1 MISTRVRGVSGLMYL
16 CVCLSGAT
24 ACTQTQARGV
34 DAPPVTVETAG
45 DADVITVPHPEQFP
59 LVQVNLHEGHPEL
72 QLPGVVAADVSRSV
86 PVTGL
91 AAGRVVDLR
100 AHLGDS
106 VNKGALL
113 LTMTSPD
120 AAQAR
125 ADVLKAQADAELAQ
139 RALDRATVL
148 SEHEALAAK
157 DFEAAVN
164 ANRKAQA
171 DRHAAEARMKLLGG
185 TADQGMGGDQATPL
199 IELRAPVTGTIIEQN
214 ITGGAGVKSLDNQP
228 NLFTIADLSR
238 VWVLCDIYENSLSA
252 VRVGDQAT
260 VKLNAFPDKPLTA
273 RVTNISRVL
282 DPQTRTAKVRLELPN
297 ADGLLRPGMF
307 ASVVFTSQQSER
319 QAQVPQSAVLRLHDK
334 DWVFMPVGD
343 HRFRRIEIRAGIV
356 ARNGAQQVLAGVQP
370 GDRVVANALE
380 IAGASEQ

>member
-1 MISTRVRGVSGLMYL
+1 MISTRVSGLMSL
-16 CVCLSGAT
+16 CVCLSAAS

-34 DAPPVTVETAG
+34 DAPPITVETAG

-86 PVTGL
+86 PITGL

-106 VNKGALL
+106 VNKGDLL

-125 ADVLKAQADAELAQ
+125 ADMLKARADAELAQ
-139 RALDRATVL
+139 RGLDRATVL

-171 DRHAAEARMKLLGG
+171 DLHAAEERLKMLGG
-185 TADQGMGGDQATPL
+185 PVDQGGGNPDQATPL

-228 NLFTIADLSR
+228 NLLTIADLSR

-260 VKLNAFPDKPLTA
+260 IKLNAYPDKPLTA

-297 ADGLLRPGMF
+297 ADGMLRPGMF

-319 QAQVPQSAVLRLHDK
+319 QAQLPQSAVLRLHDK
-334 DWVFMPVGD
+334 DWVFMPAGD

-356 ARNGAQQVLAGVQP
+356 ARNGAQQVLAGLQP

>member
-1 MISTRVRGVSGLMYL
+1 MYL
-16 CVCLSGAT
+16 CVCLSAAS
-24 ACTQTQARGV
+24 ACTQTQARTV
-34 DAPPVTVETAG
+34 DAPLVTVETAG

-59 LVQVNLHEGHPEL
+59 LVQVNLHDGHPEL

-86 PVTGL
+86 PITGL

-106 VNKGALL
+106 VTKGELL

-139 RALDRATVL
+139 RGLDRATVL

-164 ANRKAQA
+164 ANRKATA
-171 DRHAAEARMKLLGG
+171 DLHAAEARLKLLGG
-185 TADQGMGGDQATPL
+185 SARQDGGNADQATPL

-260 VKLNAFPDKPLTA
+260 VKLNAYPDKALTA

-297 ADGLLRPGMF
+297 ADGMLRPGMF
-307 ASVVFTSQQSER
+307 ANVVFTSQQTEHE
-319 QAQVPQSAVLRLHDK
+319 AQLPQSAVLRLHDK
-334 DWVFMPVGD
+334 DWVFMPAGD

-356 ARNGAQQVLAGVQP
+356 ARNGAQQVIAGLHP

>member
-1 MISTRVRGVSGLMYL
+1 MISTRVSGLMYL

-24 ACTQTQARGV
+24 AACTQTQARGV

-86 PVTGL
+86 PITGL

-106 VNKGALL
+106 VTRGELL

-125 ADVLKAQADAELAQ
+125 ADMLKAQADAELAQ
-139 RALDRATVL
+139 RGLDRATVL

-171 DRHAAEARMKLLGG
+171 DLHAAEERLKMLGG
-185 TADQGMGGDQATPL
+185 SGDQATPL

-214 ITGGAGVKSLDNQP
+214 ITDGAGVKSLDNQP
-228 NLFTIADLSR
+228 NLLTIADLSR

-260 VKLNAFPDKPLTA
+260 IKLNAYPDKPLTA

-297 ADGLLRPGMF
+297 ADGMLRPGMF

-319 QAQVPQSAVLRLHDK
+319 QAQLPQSAVLRLHDK

-356 ARNGAQQVLAGVQP
+356 ARNGAQQVVAGLQP

>member
-1 MISTRVRGVSGLMYL
+1 MTSTRVSGLMYL
-16 CVCLSGAT
+16 CVCLSAAS
-24 ACTQTQARGV
+24 ACTQTQASTV
-34 DAPPVTVETAG
+34 EAPPVTVETAG

-86 PVTGL
+86 PITGL

-100 AHLGDS
+100 AHLGDN
-106 VNKGALL
+106 VTKGELL

-171 DRHAAEARMKLLGG
+171 DLHAAEARLKLLGSNG
-185 TADQGMGGDQATPL
+185 SADQATPL

-260 VKLNAFPDKPLTA
+260 VKLNAYPDKRLTA

-297 ADGLLRPGMF
+297 ADGMLRPGMF
-307 ASVVFTSQQSER
+307 ANVVFTSQQSER
-319 QAQVPQSAVLRLHDK
+319 EAQLPQSAVLRLHDK
-334 DWVFMPVGD
+334 DWVFMPVGE

-356 ARNGAQQVLAGVQP
+356 ARNGAQQVLAGLQP

>member
-1 MISTRVRGVSGLMYL
+1 
-16 CVCLSGAT
+16 
-24 ACTQTQARGV
+24 
-34 DAPPVTVETAG
+34 
-45 DADVITVPHPEQFP
+45 
-59 LVQVNLHEGHPEL
+59 
-72 QLPGVVAADVSRSV
+72 
-86 PVTGL
+86 
-91 AAGRVVDLR
+91 
-100 AHLGDS
+100 
-106 VNKGALL
+106 
-113 LTMTSPD
+113 MTSPD
-120 AAQAR
+120 ATQAR

-171 DRHAAEARMKLLGG
+171 DLHAAEVRMKLLGG
-185 TADQGMGGDQATPL
+185 AGDQGGGNADQATPL

-260 VKLNAFPDKPLTA
+260 VKLNAYPEKALTA

-297 ADGLLRPGMF
+297 ADGMLRPGMF
-307 ASVVFTSQQSER
+307 ANVVFTSQQSER
-319 QAQVPQSAVLRLHDK
+319 EAQLPQSAVLRLHDK
-334 DWVFMPVGD
+334 DWVFMPVGE

-356 ARNGAQQVLAGVQP
+356 ARNGAQQVLAGLQP